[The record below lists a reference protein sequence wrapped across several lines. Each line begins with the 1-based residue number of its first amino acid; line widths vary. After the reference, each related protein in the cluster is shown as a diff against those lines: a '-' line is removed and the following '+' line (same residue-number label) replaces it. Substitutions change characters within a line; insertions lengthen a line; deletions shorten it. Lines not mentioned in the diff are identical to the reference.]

1 MNDFLISFCVLL
13 SLMLLYL
20 QLAKKYNIFD
30 IPNNR
35 SSHNSITIRG
45 GGIIFPISLLLAYFL
60 FDFQYKWFVGSII
73 ILSLVSFLDDLYSLS
88 SILRFLVQFL
98 GVSLLL
104 FELDLIQSLI
114 FLPFLMF
121 ILIGGLNAFNFMD
134 GINGITALYSL
145 VLLGTLFYINQ
156 SVLFIEP
163 GYILIPLIGVVI
175 FSFFNV
181 RNNAICFAGDVGSI
195 SIAAIILFLLF
206 KLVIHSHD
214 FVYLLLLLVYTI
226 DSGAT
231 IFKRKF
237 RGENIFK
244 PHREHLYQQLVHKKG
259 WTHLQVSILF
269 VTVQLLVNCS
279 ILFEI
284 SFYWIILTVFLVMIS
299 YIFGLNNIQKSE
311 K

>member
-1 MNDFLISFCVLL
+1 MIISITFFILL
-13 SLMLLYL
+13 AIMWLYII
-20 QLAKKYNIFD
+20 LAKKYHILD
-30 IPNNR
+30 VPNHR
-35 SSHNSITIRG
+35 SSHHESTIRG
-45 GGIIFPISLLLAYFL
+45 GGIIFPFALLLAYFL
-60 FDFQYKWFVGSII
+60 FDFQYGWFVSSVL

-88 SILRFLVQFL
+88 SVLRFLVQFL

-114 FLPFLMF
+114 FLPFLIF
-121 ILIGGLNAFNFMD
+121 ILLGGLNAFNFMD

-156 SVLFIEP
+156 SIMFIDP
-163 GYILIPLIGVVI
+163 GYILVPLIGVVI

-181 RNNAICFAGDVGSI
+181 RNKAICFAGDVGSI

-214 FVYLLLLLVYTI
+214 LVYLLLLLVYTI
-226 DSGAT
+226 DSAAT

-244 PHREHLYQQLVHKKG
+244 PHREHLYQQLTPSHSLMTSLSSFEDCLILPLVR
-259 WTHLQVSILF
+259 HLICNN
-269 VTVQLLVNCS
+269 LVNRKRKELIKL
-279 ILFEI
+279 IL
-284 SFYWIILTVFLVMIS
+284 
-299 YIFGLNNIQKSE
+299 
-311 K
+311 